1 MTSNSSTIII
11 GNSSQRSSPSSYR
24 LSGRR
29 SLLNTLE
36 ATKKFKSE
44 FCDSGIQSALN
55 ESSNAST
62 NSIWTE
68 LLNSNAAKSKTIED
82 KTLRKRNLK
91 EGYYNP
97 PLGDTHHENFLGDA
111 HPAPASSLTSPSTAS
126 VQSYESISE
135 LNLDCPE
142 AAAEHEA
149 VRAADWKGR
158 LEGLERSKGI
168 VCVDSSFEGEFLTFK
183 CARDHTFVAKR
194 SEEIVCPK
202 CLAIMEKC
210 SEYAKAHKG
219 RTGVNGREVAVGR
232 QRRVLALRVREQ
244 AHLEDQAQRLVPL
257 PSS

>member
-1 MTSNSSTIII
+1 MTSNSSTTII

-29 SLLNTLE
+29 SLLSALE

-44 FCDSGIQSALN
+44 SSDSGIQSVLN
-55 ESSNAST
+55 EAPNSST

-68 LLNSNAAKSKTIED
+68 LLNSNTAKSKTTEG

-97 PLGDTHHENFLGDA
+97 PLGDTHNGNFFDDA
-111 HPAPASSLTSPSTAS
+111 HRAPASSLTSPSTAS
-126 VQSYESISE
+126 VQSFESVSE

-142 AAAEHEA
+142 AAELAGGRA
-149 VRAADWKGR
+149 VDWKDCVEKLR
-158 LEGLERSKGI
+158 ESKGI
-168 VCVDSSFEGEFLTFK
+168 VCVDSSLEGEFLTFK
-183 CARDHTFVAKR
+183 CARDHTFIAKR
-194 SEEIVCPK
+194 TEEIVCPK

-219 RTGVNGREVAVGR
+219 RTGVNVREVAVGR

-244 AHLEDQAQRLVPL
+244 AHLEDQAQRLVL
-257 PSS
+257 RFSL